1 VILSSPNDVSL
12 PGSLKMPVSNVM
24 LVFVFGIYVFGGCTS
39 NANITRDREAMKSIL
54 RSRVGLE
61 MRTPEIDANIRELA
75 VEDDWY
81 LMKVAKPVL
90 LDLFNTEE
98 FYKLCPKLRQGPCL
112 KNTPF
117 EISSLLQRE
126 SLADIH
132 VRPTIEYIKQYGMN
146 KDQKP

>member
-1 VILSSPNDVSL
+1 MMFLNHTPSS
-12 PGSLKMPVSNVM
+12 GSFKMAGSNVL
-24 LVFVFGIYVFGGCTS
+24 LVSVLAIYAFGGCTS
-39 NANITRDREAMKSIL
+39 NANISRDRAAMKSIL

-61 MRTPEIDANIRELA
+61 MKTPEIDANIRELA

-98 FYKLCPKLRQGPCL
+98 FYKLCTKLRQGPCL

-117 EISSLLQRE
+117 EVSSLVQRE

-132 VRPTIEYIKQYGMN
+132 VRPTIEYIKQYGMK
-146 KDQKP
+146 KDQKT